1 MAARVRFSLAR
12 AYAHLRAVDPVV
24 GALIEAHGPYLPRP
38 SEGTTPAD
46 YYNSLQ
52 RTILFQ
58 QLAGPAARSIQR
70 KWFALY
76 SKRDRPPTPREVLKT
91 TDEQFRASGVSRQKA
106 GYLRD
111 LAGKTLDQTLDFG
124 DFETMTDDEIVARI
138 TAVKGLGEW
147 SAHMFMM
154 FTLGRP
160 DVLAVGDL
168 GIRNGMKI
176 AYALPKTP
184 TPKEAIAIGAPWAPY
199 RSVGAWYMYRA
210 IDTQDPD

>member
-24 GALIEAHGPYLPRP
+24 AALIDEHGPYRPRP
-38 SEGTTPAD
+38 SEGSSPSD
-46 YYNSLQ
+46 YYNALQ

-76 SKRDRPPTPREVLKT
+76 SKQDRPPTPKEVLKT

-111 LAGKTLDQTLDFG
+111 LAAKALDKTLDFNDL
-124 DFETMTDDEIVARI
+124 ETMSDDEIVERI

-176 AYALPKTP
+176 AYGLPQTP
-184 TPKEAIAIGAPWAPY
+184 TPKEALAIGAPWAPY

>member
-12 AYAHLRAVDPVV
+12 AYAHLRAADPVV
-24 GALIEAHGPYLPRP
+24 AALIDEHGPYRPRP
-38 SEGTTPAD
+38 SEGTSPAD
-46 YYNSLQ
+46 YYNALQ

-76 SKRDRPPTPREVLKT
+76 SKQDRPPTPKEVLKT
-91 TDEQFRASGVSRQKA
+91 TDEQFRAAGVSRQKA

-111 LAGKTLDQTLDFG
+111 LAAKALDQTLDFG
-124 DFETMTDDEIVARI
+124 GFETMSDDEIVERI

-168 GIRNGMKI
+168 GIRNGMKT
-176 AYALPKTP
+176 AYALPQAP
-184 TPKEAIAIGAPWAPY
+184 TPREALAIGAPWAPY

>member
-12 AYAHLRAVDPVV
+12 AYAHLRTTDPVLA
-24 GALIEAHGPYLPRP
+24 ALIEAHGPYQPRP
-38 SEGTTPAD
+38 LEDTTPEA
-46 YYNSLQ
+46 YYRSLQ

-76 SKRDRPPTPREVLKT
+76 SKDDRPPTPKEVLKT
-91 TDEQFRASGVSRQKA
+91 TDDEFRASGVSRQKA

-111 LAGKTLDQTLDFG
+111 LAAKTLDKTLDFRG
-124 DFETMTDDEIVARI
+124 FDAMTDDEIAERI

>member
-1 MAARVRFSLAR
+1 
-12 AYAHLRAVDPVV
+12 
-24 GALIEAHGPYLPRP
+24 
-38 SEGTTPAD
+38 
-46 YYNSLQ
+46 
-52 RTILFQ
+52 
-58 QLAGPAARSIQR
+58 
-70 KWFALY
+70 
-76 SKRDRPPTPREVLKT
+76 
-91 TDEQFRASGVSRQKA
+91 
-106 GYLRD
+106 
-111 LAGKTLDQTLDFG
+111 
-124 DFETMTDDEIVARI
+124 MTDDEIAQHI

>member
-24 GALIEAHGPYLPRP
+24 ASLIDEHGPYRPRP
-38 SEGTTPAD
+38 SEGASPAD
-46 YYNSLQ
+46 YYNALQ

-76 SKRDRPPTPREVLKT
+76 SKQDRPPTPREVLKT
-91 TDEQFRASGVSRQKA
+91 TDEEFRASGVSRQKA

-111 LAGKTLDQTLDFG
+111 LAAKSLDKTLDFSNL
-124 DFETMTDDEIVARI
+124 ETMSDDEIVERI

-176 AYALPKTP
+176 AYGLPQTP
-184 TPKEAIAIGAPWAPY
+184 TPKEALAIGAPWAPY

>member
-24 GALIEAHGPYLPRP
+24 AALIDEHGPYRPRP
-38 SEGTTPAD
+38 SEGTSPAD
-46 YYNSLQ
+46 YYNALQ

-76 SKRDRPPTPREVLKT
+76 SKEDRPPTPKEVLKT

-111 LAGKTLDQTLDFG
+111 LAAKALDKTLDFNDL
-124 DFETMTDDEIVARI
+124 ETMSDDEIVERI

-176 AYALPKTP
+176 AYSLPQTP
-184 TPKEAIAIGAPWAPY
+184 TPKEALTIGAPWAPY

>member
-1 MAARVRFSLAR
+1 MAGRVRFSLAR
-12 AYAHLRAVDPVV
+12 AYAHLRSTDPVL
-24 GALIEAHGPYLPRP
+24 ARLIGEHGPYRPRP
-38 SEGTTPAD
+38 LEEATPEA
-46 YYNSLQ
+46 YYASLQ

-76 SKRDRPPTPREVLKT
+76 SRDGRPPTPKEVLRT

-111 LAGKTLDQTLDFG
+111 LAEKTLDRTLDFRG
-124 DFETMTDDEIVARI
+124 LESMTDEEIVGRI

-168 GIRNGMKI
+168 GIRNGMKV
-176 AYALPKTP
+176 AYRLPETP
-184 TPKEAIAIGAPWAPY
+184 TPKEALAIGAPWAPF
-199 RSVGAWYMYRA
+199 RSVGGWYMYRA

>member
-12 AYAHLRAVDPVV
+12 AYAHLRSVDPVV
-24 GALIEAHGPYLPRP
+24 AALIDEHGPYRPRP
-38 SEGTTPAD
+38 SEGTSPAD
-46 YYNSLQ
+46 YYNALQ

-76 SKRDRPPTPREVLKT
+76 SKQDRPPTPKEVLKT

-111 LAGKTLDQTLDFG
+111 LAAKAIDKTLDFNDL
-124 DFETMTDDEIVARI
+124 ETMSDDEIVERI

-176 AYALPKTP
+176 AYGLPQTP
-184 TPKEAIAIGAPWAPY
+184 TPKEALTIGAPWAPY

>member
-24 GALIEAHGPYLPRP
+24 AAQIDEHGPYRPRP
-38 SEGTTPAD
+38 SEGTSPAD
-46 YYNSLQ
+46 YYNALQ

-76 SKRDRPPTPREVLKT
+76 SKQDRPPTPNEVLKT

-111 LAGKTLDQTLDFG
+111 LAAKSLDRTLDFG
-124 DFETMTDDEIVARI
+124 GFESMSDNEIVERI

-176 AYALPKTP
+176 AYNLPRTP
-184 TPKEAIAIGAPWAPY
+184 TPKEASAIGAPWAPY

>member
-1 MAARVRFSLAR
+1 MARVRFSLTR
-12 AYAHLRAVDPVV
+12 AYAHLRAADPVV
-24 GALIEAHGPYLPRP
+24 AALIDEHGPYRPRP
-38 SEGTTPAD
+38 SDGSTPVD

-76 SKRDRPPTPREVLKT
+76 SKQDRPPTPREVLRT
-91 TDEQFRASGVSRQKA
+91 TDDQFRASGVSRQKA

-111 LAGKTLDQTLDFG
+111 LAAKAIDKTLDFDG
-124 DFETMTDDEIVARI
+124 FERMTDEEIVERI

-168 GIRNGMKI
+168 GIRNGMRI
-176 AYALPKTP
+176 AYGLPQTP
-184 TPKEAIAIGAPWAPY
+184 TPKEATVIGAPWAPY

>member
-1 MAARVRFSLAR
+1 MPARARFSLAR

-24 GALIEAHGPYLPRP
+24 AALIDEHGPYRPRP
-38 SEGTTPAD
+38 SEGTSPAD
-46 YYNSLQ
+46 YYNALQ

-76 SKRDRPPTPREVLKT
+76 SKQDRPPTPREVLKT

-111 LAGKTLDQTLDFG
+111 LAAKSLDKTLDFG
-124 DFETMTDDEIVARI
+124 DFETMSDDDIVERI

-176 AYALPKTP
+176 TYGLPRTP